1 MRDVAEFLH
10 RHVLF
15 FLQCHLA
22 IALRESTELDSLV
35 RGRQP
40 VTEFNDMMSFAKPD
54 SRACSTAVLLGLA
67 LSTAALASGD
77 SGYGI
82 LSKWPAGGTDKWDYL
97 IVDAPHHH
105 LFVSR
110 ATHVQAFDLDSGK
123 LAGDIASTPG
133 VHGIALAQDMS
144 RGFTSNGKSNSVT
157 VFNLETLARIAEIK
171 ISGNGPDAII
181 YDAPSKQVYTFNG
194 HSNNATVIDAIS
206 AREVGSV
213 ALPGRP
219 EFAVSDGMGRIF
231 VNLED
236 KGQIA
241 VIDVAKGIVEA
252 TWSLAPCVEPTGIA
266 MDTARHRLFSVCHNE
281 RLIVTDSGTGKR
293 VAELPIGKHVDA
305 AAFDPA
311 TSLVFSSNG
320 DSADV
325 SVISAETADKY
336 TVRGSL
342 ATSSGSKTMALD
354 AASHRLFV
362 PATGPNGFEIL
373 VGAPTR
379 TQPAI

>member
-1 MRDVAEFLH
+1 M
-10 RHVLF
+10 F
-15 FLQCHLA
+15 FNKPISLA
-22 IALRESTELDSLV
+22 YGA
-35 RGRQP
+35 
-40 VTEFNDMMSFAKPD
+40 
-54 SRACSTAVLLGLA
+54 AVLLGLV
-67 LSTAALASGD
+67 LTTAAAASGD
-77 SGYGI
+77 SGYRVVG
-82 LSKWPAGGTDKWDYL
+82 KWPAGGAGKWDYL
-97 IVDAPHHH
+97 IVDSLHHH

-123 LAGDIASTPG
+123 LAGDIENTPG
-133 VHGIALAQDMS
+133 VHGIALAQEMN
-144 RGFTSNGKSNSVT
+144 RGFTSNGNADSVT
-157 VFNLETLARIAEIK
+157 VFNLETLATITEIK
-171 ISGNGPDAII
+171 ISGKDPDAII
-181 YDAPSKQVYTFNG
+181 YDAPSKRIYTFNG
-194 HSNNATVIDAIS
+194 HSNNATVIDASS
-206 AREVGSV
+206 AREVASI

-219 EFAVSDGMGRIF
+219 EFAVSDGTGRIF

-241 VIDVAKGIVEA
+241 VIDVVKGSVQA

-325 SVISAETADKY
+325 SVISAATADEY

-342 ATSSGSKTMALD
+342 TTLAGSKTMALD
-354 AASHRLFV
+354 AASHRLYV

-373 VGAPTR
+373 VGAPVN
-379 TQPAI
+379 